1 MKRKDYE
8 KPTTQV
14 VELQQRTMLLTGSVV
29 DATRDDYGE
38 ANDGVDVSE
47 LDNITGVWLWN

>member
-14 VELQQRTMLLTGSVV
+14 VELQQRTMLLAGSAV

-38 ANDGVDVSE
+38 ANDGVVDPMNLV
-47 LDNITGVWLWN
+47 DGNWMWN

>member
-38 ANDGVDVSE
+38 ANPGVVDPGNLVGGE
-47 LDNITGVWLWN
+47 WLWN

>member
-14 VELQQRTMLLTGSVV
+14 VKLQHQCHILVGSGTQVENYQEWENV
-29 DATRDDYGE
+29 D
-38 ANDGVDVSE
+38 
-47 LDNITGVWLWN
+47 I

>member
-14 VELQQRTMLLTGSVV
+14 IELQHQTHMLQSSPQDSQAGVQNYNWN
-29 DATRDDYGE
+29 DIGE
-38 ANDGVDVSE
+38 E
-47 LDNITGVWLWN
+47 